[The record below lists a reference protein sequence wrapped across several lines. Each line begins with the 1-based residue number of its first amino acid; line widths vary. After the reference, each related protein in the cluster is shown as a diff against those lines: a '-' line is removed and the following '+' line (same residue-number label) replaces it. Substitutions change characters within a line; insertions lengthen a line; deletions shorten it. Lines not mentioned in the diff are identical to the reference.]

1 MHVSEGI
8 LSAPVLLTGGVVS
21 LGGLAVGLKSIQEDD
36 MVKVSVLSS
45 ALFVATLIK
54 VPMGATSVHLILNGL
69 AGLLLG
75 WQVFPAFAIALILQ
89 AILYGFGGFSTLGVN
104 VMIMA
109 TPGVCIF
116 YLFNS
121 LARGAGPSRT
131 IAVGFCAGS
140 LSILLSAGILALVL
154 ITTGEEFSV
163 LAGAV
168 FVTHIPVMVTEGIVT
183 GAAVSFLRKV
193 RPETLA
199 LAVHS
204 KGNQ

>member
-1 MHVSEGI
+1 MALCGI
-8 LSAPVLLTGGVVS
+8 
-21 LGGLAVGLKSIQEDD
+21 AVGLRSIQEDD

-54 VPMGATSVHLILNGL
+54 VPVGVSSVHLILNGL

-75 WQVFPAFAIALILQ
+75 WQVFPAFAIALVLQ

-109 TPGVCIF
+109 TPGVCVF
-116 YLFNS
+116 YSLNS
-121 LARGAGPSRT
+121 LARGVGAKRT
-131 IAVGFCAGS
+131 FAVGFCAGS

-154 ITTGEEFSV
+154 ITTGSEFSV

-168 FVTHIPVMVTEGIVT
+168 FVTHIPVMVTEGVVT

-193 RPETLA
+193 RPETLT

-204 KGNQ
+204 KENI

>member
-54 VPMGATSVHLILNGL
+54 VPLGATSVHLILNGL

-121 LARGAGPSRT
+121 RARGVGLSRT

-193 RPETLA
+193 RPETLT